1 MFHCDHASKGKAT
14 LLSTLELALCP
25 APPWPCLPGCL
36 KGISNSIC
44 LQFHC
49 PSSFQPGKP
58 APPRL
63 SISEIAIIIHPIVLT
78 KKPRIRH
85 SCSHSSPLDINAIK
99 LNIVPIHL
107 LYSHTTLLPWSPTP
121 SLEAS
126 VTRCLTSHPCP
137 SSPQQSD
144 LESSIND

>member
-85 SCSHSSPLDINAIK
+85 SWQPF
-99 LNIVPIHL
+99 
-107 LYSHTTLLPWSPTP
+107 
-121 SLEAS
+121 
-126 VTRCLTSHPCP
+126 LTSRHQRHQIKYCSNP
-137 SSPQQSD
+137 STILSCHTARMEPHTISGGLCDQVPNFTS
-144 LESSIND
+144 LPIISTTE